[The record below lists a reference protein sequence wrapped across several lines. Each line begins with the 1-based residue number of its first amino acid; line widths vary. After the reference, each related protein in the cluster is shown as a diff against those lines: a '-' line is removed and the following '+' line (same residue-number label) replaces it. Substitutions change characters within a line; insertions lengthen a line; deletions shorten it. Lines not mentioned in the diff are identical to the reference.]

1 MENRRLFLFLLYS
14 MTFLWLWSSFFE
26 PPPPEPLAV
35 APDANADADSATAA
49 AAPESKADDGAAA
62 PQPLEFADHPQTTV
76 SLGSSDPESGFASV
90 VTITSTGAAIDGV
103 SLSSSQF
110 HDLQEA
116 VQPAQILGNNDS
128 PDRTFSIAVSR
139 IDTLLR
145 QQDQSLE
152 QTNWKLAAQTETA
165 TESRVVFEFD
175 APDGTVRLR
184 KTYSLPRTELTGA
197 AREEAFREQ
206 PHLYTLQLTV
216 EIENLTDS
224 PQVVDYELQGPT
236 GMLLENREHTFKYRD
251 IHVEF
256 AGGKDAVTLNI
267 ATLQGYCNDLDRKLG
282 RKAAPKELIAG
293 LREDQEWVIPPRYA
307 GIDVQFFTAMIAPL
321 LPDGSDPEK
330 GADWIERTYP
340 ILIGED
346 LREAP
351 LSFPGSIIRGIGT
364 AIAGREIDPRFADL
378 SFRLATHPLELTAG
392 GSISHSYA
400 MFVGP
405 KRREL
410 LDPEPFV
417 AGQVLNYGMF
427 GPVARIM
434 HSVLDFFYSK
444 LGLPYVLCIVC
455 LTVLVRGMMF
465 PLSRKQAIMAARQKE
480 LQPHLKALKEKYK
493 DDQQKF
499 ARAQMD
505 LWKKHGINPF
515 AGCLPLFF
523 QMPIFIGLYTAL
535 NSAVDLRGQ
544 SFLWISNLAAPDA
557 LAQLPFRLP
566 LGLGQDFSI
575 LPLCTVALFL
585 TQQKM
590 FMPPAQ
596 DEQQAMQYKMM
607 NYMTGIMGIF
617 FWHQPAGL
625 SVYFIAS
632 SLWSITERKLLGSS
646 VKSVPT
652 SGVEVIIPDDPSTGS
667 GKSRRSGNQSEAAED
682 KPQGFWARLMAQ
694 AEEAQRKAESERQ
707 QKTKKDKR
715 R

>member
-14 MTFLWLWSSFFE
+14 MTFLWLWSSFLE
-26 PPPPEPLAV
+26 PPPQDPLAA
-35 APDANADADSATAA
+35 APDVSADANSAA
-49 AAPESKADDGAAA
+49 AADNESGTDENSAAA
-62 PQPLEFADHPQTTV
+62 RPLEFAEHPQTTV
-76 SLGSSDPESGFASV
+76 SLGSSSPDSGFASV
-90 VTITSTGAAIDGV
+90 VTISSTGAAIDGI
-103 SLSSSQF
+103 SLNSAQF
-110 HDLQEA
+110 HDLIEA
-116 VQPAQILGNNDS
+116 NQPAQILGNNNS
-128 PDRTFSIAVSR
+128 LDRTFSTAVSR
-139 IDTLLR
+139 IDALLQ
-145 QQDQSLE
+145 QQDQTLE
-152 QTNWKLAAQTETA
+152 QTNWKLADQSETP

-175 APDGTVRLR
+175 SPDGTIRLR
-184 KTYSLPRTELTGA
+184 KTFSLPRTELTGPELQA
-197 AREEAFREQ
+197 ALRDQ
-206 PHLYTLQLTV
+206 PQLYTLQLTL

-236 GMLLENREHTFKYRD
+236 GMLLENQEHTFKYRD
-251 IHVEF
+251 IHLEF

-267 ATLQGYCNDLDRKLG
+267 ATLQGYCDDLDRKFG
-282 RKAAPKELIAG
+282 RKAGPEELTAG
-293 LREDQEWVIPPRYA
+293 LREDHEWVIPPRYA
-307 GIDVQFFTAMIAPL
+307 GIDVQFFAAMIAPV
-321 LPDGSDPEK
+321 LPEGTDPEK

-340 ILIGED
+340 MLVGED
-346 LREAP
+346 LRETRLP
-351 LSFPGSIIRGIGT
+351 FPGSIIRGIGT
-364 AIAGREIDPRFADL
+364 ALAGREIDPRLADL
-378 SFRLATHPLELTAG
+378 SFRLATQPLELAAG
-392 GSISHSYA
+392 ESVSHSYA
-400 MFVGP
+400 LFAGP

-410 LDPEPFV
+410 LDPEPFA
-417 AGQVLNYGMF
+417 AGQVLNYGWF

-434 HSVLDFFYSK
+434 HSVLDFFYNG
-444 LGLPYVLCIVC
+444 LGLPYVLSIIC

-505 LWKKHGINPF
+505 LWKKHGINPLS
-515 AGCLPLFF
+515 GCLPLFF

-557 LAQLPFRLP
+557 LFRLPLRLP
-566 LGLGQDFSI
+566 LGLGYDFSI

-646 VKSVPT
+646 AKPAPT
-652 SGVEVIIPDDPSTGS
+652 SGVEVIIPDDPPAGN
-667 GKSRRSGNQSEAAED
+667 GKSRRSENQSVEQED
-682 KPQGFWARLMAQ
+682 KPQGFWGRLMEA

-707 QKTKKDKR
+707 QKAKKGKR
-715 R
+715 K